1 MNENVILERIIEDAN
16 IESKHIIDSANV
28 EIENLKNNLVDF
40 DNSLKQKYELE
51 IDKFKEKNQEY
62 YESNLEFSDRKL
74 SLEVKNNV
82 INDLKNKAYE
92 KIINFSKSEMLEFI
106 EKILVQN
113 AEKNEILYYNIDNIG
128 DDDLA
133 GLETVK
139 NLNLLIIKNA
149 EIEKG
154 LLISTKIYD
163 KNLSF
168 KNLIQELF
176 NKKQKEIFEVLF

>member
-1 MNENVILERIIEDAN
+1 
-16 IESKHIIDSANV
+16 
-28 EIENLKNNLVDF
+28 
-40 DNSLKQKYELE
+40 
-51 IDKFKEKNQEY
+51 
-62 YESNLEFSDRKL
+62 
-74 SLEVKNNV
+74 
-82 INDLKNKAYE
+82 
-92 KIINFSKSEMLEFI
+92 MLEFI

-139 NLNLLIIKNA
+139 NLNLQVIKNA